1 MILFER
7 KYPVNIFNTDLTGRL
22 SPGALFNFFEDLAG
36 RHAAELGWGRDDLM
50 ASGGYFWALSRMI
63 VKINRLPKAWDEVTL
78 RTWPRGT
85 EAIFALRDL
94 EMYDDAGEK
103 IAGASSSWVI
113 VDYNTR
119 KAQRPDKALS
129 ILNHQFPGNRATETN
144 AGKVPALPPGEHSLT
159 RLKVKLDDIDVNL
172 HVNNA
177 RYVHWA
183 ANCYDHEYISLHTP
197 DTIEVNYLLE
207 GHQGEMINILTANA
221 DGNRNSFIHSVVRE
235 SDGTELCRLRM
246 SWKENGQ

>member
-22 SPGALFNFFEDLAG
+22 SPGALFNCFEDLAG

>member
-1 MILFER
+1 MIFER

-22 SPGALFNFFEDLAG
+22 SPGSLFSFFEDLAG

-50 ASGGYFWALSRMI
+50 ADGLFWALSRMVVSI
-63 VKINRLPKAWDEVTL
+63 ESLPLAWDEITL

-85 EAIFALRDL
+85 ETIFALRDI
-94 EMYDDAGEK
+94 EMYDASGK
-103 IAGASSSWVI
+103 RLAGASSSWVI

-119 KAQRPDKALS
+119 KAQRPDKTLSTLNARFPEERAL
-129 ILNHQFPGNRATETN
+129 ETN
-144 AGKVPALPPGEHSLT
+144 ARRVPPLPEGDREVTKL
-159 RLKVKLDDIDVNL
+159 RVKLDDIDVNR

-183 ANCYDHEYISLHTP
+183 ANCYDPEFISQHTP
-197 DTIEVNYLLE
+197 DSIEVNYLLE
-207 GHQGEMINILTANA
+207 GHLGEMINILTGRSGD
-221 DGNRNSFIHSVVRE
+221 DGTTFIHSITRE

-246 SWKENGQ
+246 RWKENRL

>member
-7 KYPVNIFNTDLTGRL
+7 NYPVNVFNTDLTGRL
-22 SPGALFNFFEDLAG
+22 SPGALFSFFEDMAG
-36 RHAAELGWGRDDLM
+36 RHAAKLGWGRDDLM

-63 VKINRLPKAWDEVTL
+63 VRIYRLPKTWDEVKL

-85 EAIFALRDL
+85 ESIFALRDL
-94 EMYDDAGEK
+94 EMYDAAGQK

-119 KAQRPDKALS
+119 KAQRPDRALS
-129 ILNHQFPGNRATETN
+129 NLNHQFPGNRATENN
-144 AGKVPALPPGEHSLT
+144 ARKVPPLPAGENTLT
-159 RLKVKLDDIDVNL
+159 RLKVEIDDIDINR

-183 ANCYDHEYISLHTP
+183 VNCYDPEFISRHTP

-207 GHQGEMINILTANA
+207 GHQGDMIKIISAPSNGQEKN
-221 DGNRNSFIHSVVRE
+221 FIHSVIRE

-246 SWKENGQ
+246 SWKTGGQ

>member
-235 SDGTELCRLRM
+235 SDGTELCRLRI

>member
-129 ILNHQFPGNRATETN
+129 ILNHQFPGDRATETN
-144 AGKVPALPPGEHSLT
+144 AGKVPALPPGEHCLT

-183 ANCYDHEYISLHTP
+183 ANCYDYEYISLHTP

>member
-22 SPGALFNFFEDLAG
+22 SPGGLFNFFEDLAG

-50 ASGGYFWALSRMI
+50 TGGYFWALSRMI
-63 VKINRLPKAWDEVTL
+63 VKVERLPGTWDEVTL

-85 EAIFALRDL
+85 ESIFALRDI
-94 EMYDDAGEK
+94 EMYDETGK
-103 IAGASSSWVI
+103 RIAGASSSWVI

-119 KAQRPDKALS
+119 KAQRPDRALS
-129 ILNHQFPGNRATETN
+129 AMNLDFPGQRATETN
-144 AGKVPALPPGEHSLT
+144 AGKVPPLPAGDHRLT
-159 RLKVKLDDIDVNL
+159 RLKVKLDDIDVNR

-177 RYVHWA
+177 RYIHWA
-183 ANCYDHEYISLHTP
+183 TNCYDPEFISLHTP

-207 GHQGEMINILTANA
+207 GHQDEMINILTAP
-221 DGNRNSFIHSVVRE
+221 GNGGENEFTHSVIRE

-246 SWKENGQ
+246 SWKANGQ